1 MQYSLE
7 LLGRRFRLS
16 VPFELHIGPSM
27 MPFIRPA
34 QGEGGQFHILVR
46 PGKMPLP
53 DQECIWDGSCYYAY
67 QPSYLRVLRCQTRSS
82 APYAMVEMR
91 EDGNIRVTYRPEYV
105 HFLKNASDLM
115 HLIGL
120 EQLLLHHGGLILHSS
135 LIAKNNRAILF
146 SAPSGTGKSTQAKL
160 WQTHRGYEILNGD
173 RAGIC
178 KTNGVWKAWGLPYAG
193 TSGIYRNESADIAA
207 IVILRQGSE
216 NCISKPGNA
225 KAVRFLYPE
234 VTVHQWAEEFV
245 ATVLDHVE
253 ALVSEVPVYLFECLP
268 NEDAVCLLEQT
279 LQGEGVL

>member
-1 MQYSLE
+1 MK
-7 LLGRRFRLS
+7 
-16 VPFELHIGPSM
+16 
-27 MPFIRPA
+27 PFIRPA

-46 PGKMPLP
+46 PGKLPLP
-53 DQECIWDGSCYYAY
+53 DQECIWVDSFYYTY
-67 QPSYLRVLRCQTRSS
+67 QPSYVRILCCQTRSS

-91 EDGNIRVTYRPEYV
+91 EDGNIRVTYRPDFI
-105 HFLKNASDLM
+105 HFVKSASDLI

-120 EQLLLHHGGLILHSS
+120 ERILLHHGGLILHSS
-135 LIAKNNRAILF
+135 LIAKDGRAILF
-146 SAPSGTGKSTQAKL
+146 TAPSGTGKSTQARL

-178 KTNGVWKAWGLPYAG
+178 KTDGCWKAWGLPYAG

-216 NCISKPGNA
+216 NRISKPGCA
-225 KAVRFLYPE
+225 RAVRFLYPE